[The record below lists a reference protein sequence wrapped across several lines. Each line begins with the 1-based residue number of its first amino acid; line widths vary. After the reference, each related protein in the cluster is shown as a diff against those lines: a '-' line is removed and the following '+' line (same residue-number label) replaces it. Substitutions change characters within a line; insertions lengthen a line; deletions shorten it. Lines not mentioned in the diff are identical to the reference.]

1 MMETTVTAD
10 YEVRVDFFSLDEWRA
25 WHPQHPE
32 ISSLEVRAAVL
43 EAIRAT
49 GFHDPASER
58 QAAPSHI
65 EIGTNLREGILYRG
79 LNSRMRAVW
88 SEMLRIQAAAGIPD
102 QELRI
107 FAPEALT
114 DFALRLRGKYRFFLG
129 SEYMPTPAERDT
141 FFPIQHQDLQH
152 LTFPDGSFHIVVCN
166 EVFEHIPNI
175 DAALRELCRV
185 LKPGGAL
192 VGTFPFCFND
202 QESLIRARMRLD
214 GSIEHLTTPEY
225 HGNPV
230 APESGALVFEIPG
243 WNILDRA
250 KRSGFTHARMV
261 LVSSRRS
268 GVLAE
273 GINGVLIMVAE
284 R

>member
-1 MMETTVTAD
+1 METTVTAD
-10 YEVRVDFFSLDEWRA
+10 YEVRVEFFSLDEWRV

-32 ISSLEVRAAVL
+32 ISSLEVRTAVL

-58 QAAPSHI
+58 QADPSHI

-102 QELRI
+102 QNLRV

-129 SEYMPTPAERDT
+129 SEYMPSPAERDA
-141 FFPIQHQDLQH
+141 FFPVQHEDLQN
-152 LTFPDGSFHIVVCN
+152 LTFPDGSFHVIVCN
-166 EVFEHIPNI
+166 EVFEHVPDI
-175 DAALRELCRV
+175 DASLGEINRV

-192 VGTFPFCFND
+192 VGTFPFAFHD
-202 QESLIRARMRLD
+202 QESLIRARLRPD
-214 GSIEHLTTPEY
+214 GSIEHLTAPEY

-250 KRSGFTHARMV
+250 KRSGFKRARMV
-261 LVSSRRS
+261 LVGSHRS
-268 GVLAE
+268 GVLSQE
-273 GINGVLIMVAE
+273 INGVMIMVAE

>member
-1 MMETTVTAD
+1 MATTLMAD
-10 YEVRVDFFSLDEWRA
+10 YEVREEFCSLDEWRT

-32 ISSLEVRAAVL
+32 ISSLEVRTAVL
-43 EAIRAT
+43 EAIRAE
-49 GFHDPASER
+49 GYHDPVSDGRADPTR
-58 QAAPSHI
+58 I
-65 EIGTNLREGILYRG
+65 EIGTDLREGILYCG

-88 SEMLRIQAAAGIPD
+88 VEMLRIQTAAEIPD
-102 QELRI
+102 QELRV

-129 SEYMPTPAERDT
+129 SEYMPTAAERNA
-141 FFPIQHQDLQH
+141 FFPIQHQDLQK
-152 LTFPDGSFHIVVCN
+152 LTFPDGSFHVIVCN
-166 EVFEHIPNI
+166 EVFEHVPDI
-175 DAALRELCRV
+175 DASLGELCRV

-192 VGTFPFCFND
+192 VGTFPFCFHD
-202 QESLIRARMRLD
+202 QESLIRARLRPD
-214 GSIEHLTTPEY
+214 GSVEHLTAPEY

-230 APESGALVFEIPG
+230 DPESGALVFEIPG

-250 KRSGFTHARMV
+250 NRSGFKRARMV
-261 LVSSRRS
+261 LVGSRQS

-273 GINGVLIMVAE
+273 AINGVMIMVAE